1 MSAGAQVRLVQDM
14 LGQQPVLARAT
25 PCRGPA
31 ARKSRSTG
39 VGNALQVAHVFPV
52 DELEFVWGGDGH
64 FRPVDR
70 VGSWG
75 TP

>member
-14 LGQQPVLARAT
+14 LGQQPVLARAA

-52 DELEFVWGGDGH
+52 DELEFV
-64 FRPVDR
+64 
-70 VGSWG
+70 
-75 TP
+75 